1 MEKALIKMARQ
12 LRSLDEAS
20 LTSLWEKY
28 AEIVRGFE
36 PSERW
41 EEAVLVLSF
50 IQSVR
55 MKNQLFN
62 HQWAGA
68 VRQLEPAGPKAGE
81 PDGRGRP
88 ATSTPEAQPG
98 QALGSGLPARDAS
111 GHAQLSGGRSGGNGQ
126 GAGSGSGP
134 ARGAG
139 VGKRGKLIRFR
150 SRDEA

>member
-28 AEIVRGFE
+28 AGIVRAFE

-62 HQWAGA
+62 HQWAGT
-68 VRQLEPAGPKAGE
+68 VRPREPARTEAVEPAPSPKPAQAPGAGLPEHARKPSGEGSRFTGPAGGSGKA
-81 PDGRGRP
+81 
-88 ATSTPEAQPG
+88 A
-98 QALGSGLPARDAS
+98 GSGLGPVRR
-111 GHAQLSGGRSGGNGQ
+111 H
-126 GAGSGSGP
+126 GS
-134 ARGAG
+134 
-139 VGKRGKLIRFR
+139 GKRGKLVRFR

>member
-1 MEKALIKMARQ
+1 MEKALVKMARQ

-20 LTSLWEKY
+20 LMSLWEKY
-28 AEIVRGFE
+28 AGIVRAFE

-62 HQWAGA
+62 HQWAGTI
-68 VRQLEPAGPKAGE
+68 RPREPA
-81 PDGRGRP
+81 R
-88 ATSTPEAQPG
+88 PEAFEPAHPLQPA
-98 QALGSGLPARDAS
+98 QARDTGLPAHARKPS
-111 GHAQLSGGRSGGNGQ
+111 GEDPRAAGPAGGSGKN
-126 GAGSGSGP
+126 AGSGPGP
-134 ARGAG
+134 ARGNG
-139 VGKRGKLIRFR
+139 SSKRGKLVRFR